1 MMMRSQVGI
10 NLWSCA
16 IHHNQANAEA
26 MKEPNV
32 IDDTGKVFMLDGFA
46 AQHNDKR
53 FSPMGIDIGNRM
65 AESLYQF
72 GSTFLHHG
80 TPLLHDYS

>member
-1 MMMRSQVGI
+1 MMMCRKIGI
-10 NLWSCA
+10 NLRSCA
-16 IHHNQANAEA
+16 IDHDKADAET
-26 MKEPNV
+26 MKKANV

-53 FSPMGIDIGNRM
+53 LSPMGIDIGNRM

-72 GSTFLHHG
+72 GSTLLHHG
-80 TPLLHDYS
+80 TPSLHDYS